1 MALLEGKTPETIA
14 KEIIKS
20 TEDQAVM
27 ISGMASDDLTF
38 LVRSKNVATIEARGE
53 KFWNKEQ
60 DNLVKA
66 FLSDVIHNLAQA
78 KRNYLVDQ
86 EVKAQDSLFRLL
98 CSRGVHPAE
107 AVKTA
112 YPDGVPKPRKS

>member
-14 KEIIKS
+14 KEIVKS
-20 TEDQAVM
+20 LEDQAVM
-27 ISGMASDDLTF
+27 ISGMAFEDVTF
-38 LVRSKNVATIEARGE
+38 LVRSKNIATIEARGE
-53 KFWNKEQ
+53 KYWESQK
-60 DNLVKA
+60 DNLFKA
-66 FLSDVIHNLAQA
+66 FLSDVIHNLAVA
-78 KRNYLVDQ
+78 KKNYLVDQ

-112 YPDGVPKPRKS
+112 YPDGVPKPRK